1 MAYFFD
7 FEQDYMGLDPQ
18 KIEKMLSMY
27 GLNTYTKAPNALFG
41 SSYADVL
48 LSPSVLLMFIA
59 GILCFFGVGIGAG
72 IVTLLVDALYVF
84 AELYFRKRSDER
96 LDEIEASTAMK
107 FRVIRSGKLELIEKE
122 FIVPDDLIVIQEGE
136 RVPADA
142 FILEARDLTVDESV
156 FTGSAKPAAKY
167 AGAISKSDIKPTFV
181 YSGTTVLSGIAVC
194 KVSAT
199 GVDTKLYR
207 TRGEVKERHPYFT
220 QLEKVVRANVPICS
234 AVGVVLTLALTVIN
248 SVNGK
253 DVVPSALSGITAGLC
268 FIPSGLSSVIRLY
281 YTVGAMGIIK
291 KGAMMKSFADIEK
304 LNSLSVL
311 CVEKEGAISKNSL
324 EVRGVYAKSEELLY
338 KVAALAF
345 DKNTSDPAERAL
357 MVKATFYDENIAD
370 VYRDNTFV
378 ERIPDLGNSISGA
391 IWVVGGENICC
402 VKGTP
407 EQILPMC
414 RMDGDTLFEVKKKYE
429 SYYAN
434 GCSVMAIACVD
445 AAQYKTEVTAGFSYT
460 FVGLIAY
467 SAPLRDSVS
476 SAVKTCRR
484 VGVRIVMLTEDNPSA
499 AASTGSMIG
508 LSAKNVVTGAQIEH
522 DMKSGA
528 EFDPDADIYAKVT
541 PEQKVYIINKLKSAG
556 EVVAMTGTRMGD
568 AEALE
573 TADVGITIAQ
583 HASGSTYEAA
593 DIVMNDDNF
602 VTIAEMIARAR
613 QIHRNIKRAV
623 SVVFSGYIG
632 MMILTAVNMFCG
644 VELMLT
650 PAIIAVFTMILLPAA
665 AAEYVG
671 CKADIKLIMPPS
683 GFVTDR
689 TINFPYI
696 GKAALFG
703 AFAGAAAIAS
713 YMFMYNAM
721 NIGFARSCSFV
732 SFMIC
737 TTAFTILRFSDTE
750 PFTTFWKA
758 PLLQKL
764 IAAALTLAPFLMIYI
779 PPFNKAE
786 GFAAIDPLALLISLA
801 TGLLP
806 AAVYY
811 FAKRFFKTSADFEQ

>member
-7 FEQDYMGLDPQ
+7 FEQDYTGLDPK
-18 KIEKMLSMY
+18 KIENMLSMY

-59 GILCFFGVGIGAG
+59 GVLCFFASGIGAG
-72 IVTLLVDALYVF
+72 IVTLLVEALYIF
-84 AELYFRKRSDER
+84 AELYFRKKSDER

-122 FIVPDDLIVIQEGE
+122 FIVPDDLIVVQEGE

-156 FTGSAKPAAKY
+156 FTGSIKPAAKY

-207 TRGEVKERHPYFT
+207 TLGEVKERHPYYT
-220 QLEKVVRANVPICS
+220 QLEKVVRANVPVCS
-234 AVGVVLTLALTVIN
+234 AVGVLLTLIITIVN
-248 SVNGK
+248 TVNGA
-253 DVVPSALSGITAGLC
+253 DVIPSALCGITAGLC
-268 FIPSGLSSVIRLY
+268 FIPSGISSVIRLY

-324 EVRGVYAKSEELLY
+324 EVRGIYAKSEELLY

-370 VYRDNTFV
+370 VYKDNVFV
-378 ERIPDLGNSISGA
+378 ERIPDMGGLVSGA
-391 IWVVGGENICC
+391 IWIVGGENICC

-414 RMDGDTLFEVKKKYE
+414 RIDNDELFEVKKKYE
-429 SYYAN
+429 SYYAG

-445 AAQYKTEVTAGFSYT
+445 AAQYKTEATAGFSYT

-484 VGVRIVMLTEDNPSA
+484 AGVRIIMLTEDNPSA
-499 AASTGSMIG
+499 AASTGGMIG

-522 DMKSGA
+522 DMNTGA
-528 EFDPDADIYAKVT
+528 EFDPSADIYAKVT
-541 PEQKVYIINKLKSAG
+541 PEQKVYIINKLKEAG

-568 AEALE
+568 TEAFE
-573 TADVGITIAQ
+573 AADVGITIAQ
-583 HASGSTYEAA
+583 HASGSTYETA

-602 VTIAEMIARAR
+602 LTIAEMIARAR
-613 QIHRNIKRAV
+613 QLHCNIKRAA
-623 SVVFSGYIG
+623 SVIISGYIG
-632 MMILTAVNMFCG
+632 MMLITAVNMFCG
-644 VELMLT
+644 AELMLT

-665 AAEYVG
+665 AAEYIR
-671 CKADIKLIMPPS
+671 CKADIKSIMPPS
-683 GFVTDR
+683 GFVSAR
-689 TINFPYI
+689 KINFPYI

-703 AFAGAAAIAS
+703 VFAGAAAVAS
-713 YMFMYNAM
+713 YLFMYKVG
-721 NIGFARSCSFV
+721 IGFARSCSFV

-737 TTAFTILRFSDTE
+737 TVAFMLLRFSDTE
-750 PFTTFWKA
+750 PLGTFWSA
-758 PLLQKL
+758 PILQKI
-764 IAAALTLAPFLMIYI
+764 IAGVLLLSPFMMIYI
-779 PPFNKAE
+779 PPFNKAA
-786 GFAAIDPLALLISLA
+786 GFSAIDPLALLISLA

-811 FAKRFFKTSADFEQ
+811 FVKRFFKTSADFEK